1 MVVYGTI
8 STRSLALALLLL
20 FFALALVLA
29 ASGYRRRDP
38 DVAEKLNSLGG

>member
-1 MVVYGTI
+1 
-8 STRSLALALLLL
+8 LALLLL